1 MDVAVV
7 REQRGTEHRVS
18 LAPWGV
24 KALMQNGHRVWVEAG
39 AGAEAGHPDAAYEA
53 VGAKIAYSRMEVLG
67 RGDLV
72 SAIYAPGPHEYELL
86 RPGQVVVA
94 FWALPTARPEDFRA
108 LQAREVTAVAIEAI
122 ADAEARAP
130 VLTAMSEIAGG
141 LAVTLGGMLLLNEQG
156 GPGILLGG
164 APGVPPA
171 DVVIL
176 GAGVLGRS
184 AARAAIGVGAE
195 VTLLDISVEHLRDA
209 VRGLPGPVRTMLATR
224 ANIEQVLAFGD
235 LILGAAAVRGQRAPL
250 LVTRDMMPLLRPRS
264 VVMDFAIDLGGCFET
279 SRPTS
284 FPHPTY
290 EVDGIIHFCV
300 PNVPSSVARSAT
312 QALTNA
318 VLPYLLRIA
327 DEGFETAGGAVVELR
342 RGTYLHRGR
351 CLHGGLARA
360 FGVAHEAGP
369 WETAQHADR

>member
-1 MDVAVV
+1 MDIAVV

-24 KALMQNGHRVWVEAG
+24 KALVDGGHRVWVEAG
-39 AGAEAGHPDAAYEA
+39 AGVEAGHPDAAYEA

-72 SAIYAPGPHEYELL
+72 SAIFAPGPHEYELF

-108 LQAREVTAVAIEAI
+108 LQGRGVTAVAVEAI
-122 ADAEARAP
+122 ADSDARAP

-141 LAVTLGGMLLLNEQG
+141 LAMTLGGMLLLNEQG
-156 GPGILLGG
+156 GPGVLLGG

-195 VTLLDISVEHLRDA
+195 VTLLDVSVEHLRDA
-209 VRGLPGPVRTMLATR
+209 VRGMQGPVRTMLATR
-224 ANIEQVLAFGD
+224 ANIEQALTFGD
-235 LILGAAAVRGQRAPL
+235 LILAAAAVRGQRAPL
-250 LVTRDMMPLLRPRS
+250 LVTREQMKLLRPRS
-264 VVMDFAIDLGGCFET
+264 VVMDFAIDMGGCFET
-279 SRPTS
+279 SRPTT

-318 VLPYLLRIA
+318 LLPYLLRIA
-327 DEGFETAGGAVVELR
+327 DEGFEAAAQAVTDLQ
-342 RGTYLHRGR
+342 RGTYLHDGR
-351 CLHGGLARA
+351 CTHAELARA
-360 FGVAHEAGP
+360 FDVAQEPGP
-369 WETAQHADR
+369 WESADV